1 MKINNFDVDLFL
13 TDYWQK
19 KPLVVRNAF
28 SEPFWLDPDDL
39 AGLSLEIDAESRIIS
54 QEESTWKV
62 EHGPFDEST
71 YSHLPEKNWTL
82 LVQAV
87 DQWEPQLQQLL
98 ASFHFLPSWR
108 LDDVMVSYAPVGG
121 TVSQHFDFFDVFLI
135 QGEGSRKWQIG
146 GVCDS
151 SSELLSDTAV
161 QILKEFEPALEF
173 ILQPGDMLYI
183 PAKHSHLGVSVQDS
197 LTYSIGFRAPSIR
210 DMVDGIATTALES
223 LTEDERYTDSTESL
237 SALTG
242 EISEAT
248 INEVQEMLTRKLLD
262 RSAISSWLG
271 QYVTE
276 RKYPDLE
283 LSSTEDTV
291 CLERLSE
298 EAFVYRHAASRYAY
312 TKEGGCTLF
321 VDGQSYKVD
330 LALAELLSNN
340 SLIDSG
346 VLLERTSNP
355 SNRNVVEALFLNG
368 ALTFDDDGGD
378 E

>member
-1 MKINNFDVDLFL
+1 MKINNFDMDLFL
-13 TDYWQK
+13 ADYWQK

-39 AGLSLEIDAESRIIS
+39 AGLSLEADAESRIIS
-54 QEESTWKV
+54 QEENVWKV

-71 YSHLPEKNWTL
+71 YSRLPEKNWTL

-87 DQWEPQLQQLL
+87 DQWVPQLQQLM
-98 ASFHFLPSWR
+98 SGFNFLPSWR

-151 SSELLSDTAV
+151 SSELLPDTAV
-161 QILKEFEPALEF
+161 QILKDFEPALEF
-173 ILQPGDMLYI
+173 VLQPGDMLYI

-210 DMVDGIATTALES
+210 DMVDGIATKALES
-223 LTEDERYTDSTESL
+223 LTEDERYMDSTESL

-248 INEVQEMLTRKLLD
+248 LNEVQEMLTRKLLN

-283 LSSTEDTV
+283 LGSAEDAV

-312 TKEGGCTLF
+312 TNECGCTLF

-330 LALAELLSNN
+330 LVLAELLSNN
-340 SLIDSG
+340 ASIDST
-346 VLLERTSNP
+346 VLLDAINDASDRK
-355 SNRNVVEALFLNG
+355 VVEVLFQNG
-368 ALTFDDDGGD
+368 ALTFDDGCD